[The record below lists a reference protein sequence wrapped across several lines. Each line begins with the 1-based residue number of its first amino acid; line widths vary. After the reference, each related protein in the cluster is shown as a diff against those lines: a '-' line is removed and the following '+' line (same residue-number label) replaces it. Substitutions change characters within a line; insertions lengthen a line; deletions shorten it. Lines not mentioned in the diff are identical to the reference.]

1 MKDQIWNIK
10 LQFEVKNQIW
20 WPRLIKIYKMVTNIK
35 VIKLELIKLE
45 FGNQNQSNKV
55 RIIKLE
61 LQSNRVIKIN
71 KQSNRVI
78 ES

>member
-45 FGNQNQSNKV
+45 FGNQN
-55 RIIKLE
+55 
-61 LQSNRVIKIN
+61 
-71 KQSNRVI
+71 
-78 ES
+78 